1 MTYVRRAVA
10 KSVLQKSAHVGV
22 PLEQNEL
29 DTRLSSILVEIEQE
43 IVPDRLLKLAIDLQ
57 SALTARRQQRSP
69 N

>member
-1 MTYVRRAVA
+1 
-10 KSVLQKSAHVGV
+10 
-22 PLEQNEL
+22 L
-29 DTRLSSILVEIEQE
+29 DTRLSSILDEIEQE